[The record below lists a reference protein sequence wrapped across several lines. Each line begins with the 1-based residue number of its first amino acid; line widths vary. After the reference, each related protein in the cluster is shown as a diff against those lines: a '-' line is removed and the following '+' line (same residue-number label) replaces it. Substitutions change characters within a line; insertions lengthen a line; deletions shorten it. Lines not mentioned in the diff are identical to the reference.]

1 MGSDDSTP
9 SRFLLCVAAKLLY
22 TVPGLNGEQ
31 AISCI
36 AEGGYT
42 AALGHGGMEGK
53 VKLWD
58 LKTGVCCFDVRV
70 AIPDH
75 AMPCCIMPHCIL
87 GAGIAQWLERQ
98 THD

>member
-1 MGSDDSTP
+1 METENGAAGSTAVGPLYIYFCFEWVQMIPHLPASC
-9 SRFLLCVAAKLLY
+9 FCVAAKLLY

-58 LKTGVCCFDVRV
+58 LKTGVC
-70 AIPDH
+70 
-75 AMPCCIMPHCIL
+75 
-87 GAGIAQWLERQ
+87 
-98 THD
+98 